1 MKNKETTNDASVVGQ
16 GIPDKKGA
24 ERYLKENEAW
34 YRQFI
39 ENQPVGMYRTS
50 VKGGG
55 RFVMANSALAK
66 LLGYPSVA
74 SLLKTPVINIYQ
86 QPEIRKQMLVKLIK
100 EDRISGLELEGK
112 KRDGSPLF
120 MNMALQLIRDSQGN
134 PFQIDG
140 TIEDITARKQA
151 EAALKKSERLHRK
164 AQRIAGLGH
173 WEFVLDSKKP
183 AWSEEMFRIFE
194 FDKERFDGSLS
205 SFFKRVHPED
215 RKSVADSITAA
226 MEKNISINHVHRILL
241 PDERIKYIHIMGHI
255 EYNGKNKPFRLLGT
269 CQDVTRLKEIEIEKE
284 KTKRRLLQA
293 QKLEAIG
300 TLAGGIAHDF
310 NNILTSMIGFTQ
322 LAIRELPDD
331 SPIAGRLEVVLQGGV
346 RARDLINSLLAFS
359 RTTEQEFRPVQ
370 VSILIKEAT
379 KLLRASI
386 PANIE
391 IRQEIAPSCGCVLA
405 DPVQI
410 HQIVMNLC
418 TNAYQAIGN
427 KGGRITISL
436 KEVEFGPSDFH
447 TGFAIAPGHY
457 VHLGISD
464 TGYGMDNV
472 MLDKIFDPYFTTKN
486 RSEGTGLGLSVV
498 HGLVKRHKG
507 HIFTRSVPDRGTAF
521 HVFLPRFES
530 YGMTEKNQRK
540 NRNLDKKRA
549 KAMGTKAA
557 LAKPATEREPAK
569 CMSFVLNKKA
579 PQSSIQDK
587 KR

>member
-1 MKNKETTNDASVVGQ
+1 MKNKETTNNAPAIGQ
-16 GIPDKKGA
+16 GIPDKPDKK
-24 ERYLKENEAW
+24 EVEQYLKEGETW

-39 ENQPVGMYRTS
+39 ENQPVGMFRTR
-50 VKGGG
+50 VKGDG

-74 SLLKTPVINIYQ
+74 SLLKTPVINIYH
-86 QPEIRKQMLVKLIK
+86 QPEIRKQMLVKLIR

-112 KRDGSPLF
+112 KRDGSTLF
-120 MNMALQLIRDSQGN
+120 MNMALQLLRDSQGK

-173 WEFVLDSKKP
+173 WEFVSDSKKA

-194 FDKERFDGSLS
+194 FEKEKMDGSLK

-215 RKSVADSITAA
+215 RKSVEDSIAAA
-226 MEKNISINHVHRILL
+226 MEKGTPINHVHRILL
-241 PDERIKYIHIMGHI
+241 PDERIKYIHAMGHI
-255 EYNGKNKPFRLLGT
+255 EYNENTKPSRLIGT
-269 CQDVTRLKEIEIEKE
+269 CQDVTKLNEAEIEKE

-322 LAIRELPDD
+322 LAIRELPHD
-331 SPIAGRLEVVLQGGV
+331 SPIAGRLEVVLQGGM
-346 RARDLINSLLAFS
+346 RARDLVNNILAFS
-359 RTTEQEFRPVQ
+359 RTSEQEFRPIQ
-370 VSILIKEAT
+370 VNILIKEVI
-379 KLLRASI
+379 KFLRASI

-391 IRQEIAPSCGCVLA
+391 IRQEIESSCGRVLA
-405 DPVQI
+405 DSIQI

-418 TNAYQAIGN
+418 TNAYQAIGD

-436 KEVEFGPSDFH
+436 KEVEIGSSDFH
-447 TGFAIAPGHY
+447 AGFAIAPGNY
-457 VHLGISD
+457 IHLGISD

-472 MLDKIFDPYFTTKN
+472 TLDKVFDPYFTTKN

-498 HGLVKRHKG
+498 HGLVKRHGG
-507 HIFTRSVPDRGTAF
+507 HIFTRSEPDHGTTF

-530 YGMTEKNQRK
+530 YGITEKKSVEKRK
-540 NRNLDKKRA
+540 
-549 KAMGTKAA
+549 
-557 LAKPATEREPAK
+557 PP
-569 CMSFVLNKKA
+569 
-579 PQSSIQDK
+579 
-587 KR
+587 